1 MKKFLI
7 GVVFSVIFIAN
18 VAFAENFS
26 DIVKIGAIG
35 AEIQSP
41 YHGFIVEG
49 TTFNDGEPF
58 IEEFE
63 RNGVKI
69 KTYQTGTA
77 KFGDLYCKYDF
88 NEQNFSE
95 SMRFGGE
102 NNLFL
107 KLDGTY
113 KEIFRIDGRTR
124 TFYAIYHNYCTTD
137 LKILD
142 NQRVFIDSKKLSAEF
157 FGGNDGYKLDNSVI
171 YDIPTCAGDML
182 IIKYRRW
189 HWGGESAAEG
199 EFRLKFDDKT
209 QNFSI
214 KQVIY

>member
-1 MKKFLI
+1 MKKILI
-7 GVVFSVIFIAN
+7 GVIFIVILAAN

-26 DIVKIGAIG
+26 DIVKIGEIG
-35 AEIQSP
+35 TQMQSP

-49 TTFNDGEPF
+49 ATFNDGEPF
-58 IEEFE
+58 IENFE

-69 KTYQTGTA
+69 KTYQHGTA
-77 KFGDLYCKYDF
+77 KFGDLYCKY
-88 NEQNFSE
+88 NFDGE
-95 SMRFGGE
+95 FGEELLFGDE

-113 KEIFRIDGRTR
+113 KEIFRIDGNKR

-142 NQRVFIDSKKLSAEF
+142 NKRVFIDSKKLSAEF

-171 YDIPTCAGDML
+171 YDIPTCAGDTL